1 VLNLITDS
9 EREYQDASN
18 KFRDSVAK
26 FNQSLLDA
34 ALEAGIGRP
43 LLLIH

>member
-9 EREYQDASN
+9 EREYQDTSN
-18 KFRDSVAK
+18 KLRDSVAK
-26 FNQSLLDA
+26 FNQSLSDA

-43 LLLIH
+43 LLLVY